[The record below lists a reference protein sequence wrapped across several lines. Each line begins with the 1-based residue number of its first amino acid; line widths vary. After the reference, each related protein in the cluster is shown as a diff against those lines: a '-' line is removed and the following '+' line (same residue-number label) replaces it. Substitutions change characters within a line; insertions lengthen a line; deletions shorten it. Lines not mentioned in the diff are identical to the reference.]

1 MEGAPFS
8 YGRPAWNGSF
18 GEPFRC
24 QTPTASSLFF
34 FFFFVLATLEVA
46 VFVSQEEAG
55 VRSESKCSYK
65 CREGRSP
72 EPPAP
77 RSDSI
82 SGFGF
87 GSERLFLSGLHSLS
101 VS

>member
-1 MEGAPFS
+1 MEWILWGTFQVPNSHGVVF
-8 YGRPAWNGSF
+8 
-18 GEPFRC
+18 
-24 QTPTASSLFF
+24 FF